1 MKFGLYCRKSS
12 EDSGKQIQSIEDQI
26 QTLTLKAERDGFSIT
41 KIYSESK
48 SAKKPGRRE
57 EFNRMIEDL
66 KKGEIQG
73 IICWKLDR
81 LSRNQQEGGLIM
93 QMLHDEVISKII
105 TYEKTFYPNDNSL
118 LMTIELGMATEYSRA
133 LSENT
138 KRGQKFKASKGCY
151 PSVAPLGYLNT
162 TDRLK
167 GTKEIEIDPERY
179 SLLRKCWDL
188 ALEGV
193 SVPEI
198 LRKSQAMGLKVPATR
213 SKIEKP
219 LSLNGLYKIFRNIF
233 YTGKFI
239 WSGKTHEGNHMAMIS
254 MEEFEKVQI
263 LIQKRSHPKAHKHNL
278 PYTGLINCGYCGAS
292 ITAAQKHKVR
302 KDGSI
307 NNRTYYRCTRRKSGV
322 ECNQTS
328 IRKEDLEAQLCEI
341 LDSISIPESFVKWAI
356 KWLKD
361 NNEESLLK
369 EKSVLNQQKLNLDKI
384 DNQLKR
390 LLDLRLD
397 SLIDDSTFKSKN
409 EALMAEKRSILAE
422 INLGVDS
429 QDHRI
434 EKTIEL
440 FELCKDLKN
449 RFFNLSYSSRKQI
462 LDTTVSHWTLL
473 DGKLDVE
480 LDSAYLAIAELK
492 QQKWIQDSRFP
503 TLPTSIKPNQEA
515 EFNTEELD
523 LIVNGGGDE
532 ELPLVSKN
540 YSKQSTTSVFYG
552 SKMLPFL

>member
-1 MKFGLYCRKSS
+1 M
-12 EDSGKQIQSIEDQI
+12 
-26 QTLTLKAERDGFSIT
+26 
-41 KIYSESK
+41 
-48 SAKKPGRRE
+48 
-57 EFNRMIEDL
+57 
-66 KKGEIQG
+66 
-73 IICWKLDR
+73 
-81 LSRNQQEGGLIM
+81 
-93 QMLHDEVISKII
+93 
-105 TYEKTFYPNDNSL
+105 
-118 LMTIELGMATEYSRA
+118 
-133 LSENT
+133 
-138 KRGQKFKASKGCY
+138 
-151 PSVAPLGYLNT
+151 
-162 TDRLK
+162 
-167 GTKEIEIDPERY
+167 
-179 SLLRKCWDL
+179 
-188 ALEGV
+188 
-193 SVPEI
+193 
-198 LRKSQAMGLKVPATR
+198 
-213 SKIEKP
+213 
-219 LSLNGLYKIFRNIF
+219 
-233 YTGKFI
+233 
-239 WSGKTHEGNHMAMIS
+239 
-254 MEEFEKVQI
+254 
-263 LIQKRSHPKAHKHNL
+263 
-278 PYTGLINCGYCGAS
+278 
-292 ITAAQKHKVR
+292 
-302 KDGSI
+302 
-307 NNRTYYRCTRRKSGV
+307 
-322 ECNQTS
+322 
-328 IRKEDLEAQLCEI
+328 
-341 LDSISIPESFVKWAI
+341 
-356 KWLKD
+356 
-361 NNEESLLK
+361 LK

-473 DGKLDVE
+473 DGKLDLE